1 MSGLLI
7 RCVMYDLYRYEAPSG
22 ERQKHIY
29 QFPTIRAAKMIAR
42 HQEDFEPGTTALF
55 QIVDAATGNVLLEGL
70 PNKHWKNALT
80 GVREPW

>member
-1 MSGLLI
+1 
-7 RCVMYDLYRYEAPSG
+7 MYDLYRYEAPSG

-42 HQEDFEPGTTALF
+42 HHEDFYPGSTALF

-70 PNKHWKNALT
+70 PKKHWKNTLT